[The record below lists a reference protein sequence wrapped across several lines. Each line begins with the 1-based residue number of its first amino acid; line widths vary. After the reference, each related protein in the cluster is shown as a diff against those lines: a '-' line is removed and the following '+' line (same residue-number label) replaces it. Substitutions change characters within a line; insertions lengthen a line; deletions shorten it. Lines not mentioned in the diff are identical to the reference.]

1 MTNSAGKNKT
11 ASLIDEAEREST
23 IKDLDTTMLV
33 EAGAGSGKTSS
44 MVERIKELI
53 GEGHAKIDN
62 IAAVTFTRKAAAE
75 LKEKYQLSIEK
86 SLAESKG
93 DRRER
98 FHAALTDLEQGFIG
112 TIHSFCARLLRE
124 RPVEAGVDPAFTE
137 MEETEDLLMQEE
149 VWEKYIIGLMAED
162 AESLDFL
169 YKLGVST
176 NELKDTYS
184 KLSLYPD
191 VEVVK
196 KEISPPDI
204 TVGIAELENFLSY
217 AKTNLPDEVPAKGWD
232 GLQSSIKEMLRMMRF
247 LNPSEHKDFFRII
260 ALMENDSSTKI
271 TQNRWPT
278 KDQAKEVET
287 RANDLR
293 GNILLPLLNSWRSY
307 RHYHLME
314 IVEPAVQQCIQKRA
328 DNSKLNFQDLLMKA
342 SQLLKDN
349 SEVRKYFKKRFTHLL
364 VDEFQDTDPIQAE
377 IMFYLTGEDT
387 GEKNW
392 QKLNP
397 SPGSLFIVGDPK
409 QSIYRFR
416 RADIDTY
423 NTVKALVEKS
433 GGKVVKLTSNFRS
446 VNDIGEW
453 VNPVFEGR
461 FPTEAT
467 AHQASWG
474 AMHTVRKSAAD
485 YISGIRKITI
495 DKVRFNSGF
504 PIADQD
510 SERIASWIRY
520 TIDGHIKIDRTDKE
534 KMFGFNESLKPGDF
548 LILLKYKSMIHV
560 YASKLEKYG
569 IPYEVAGGNAWSN
582 AEGLLEV
589 LKILKAVADPDSD
602 VALIAALRGL
612 FFGISDDLLYRFKT
626 SGGKFSFYSAVPKKT
641 DSDVADIFESAFN
654 SLKKYREWS
663 RTLPVSV
670 TVEKIIEDVGLMPHL
685 LSGEMG
691 GSKTGNVVKTIEMIQ
706 QFEASGVTDLADI
719 VDEIDYCMSDGET
732 DEMDIAHG
740 TRGAVRIMNLHQA
753 KGLEAPIVFLAN
765 PAGSGKEHAQD
776 KYIKRDV
783 DKTLGYFTAAYRSS
797 DYHSK
802 ILAIPP
808 EWNFYEAE
816 EKKYDEAETERLIYV
831 ACTRAKNLLVVS
843 NYPTKHE
850 ISPWEMVTPFL
861 NDISELESPTVN
873 ALENH
878 EELEITKDKFNES
891 KQIMTDKVTK
901 SVEKTYLVQNVTS
914 LVKDSGD
921 LPPWESN
928 ARGMTWGN
936 VVHRVLEA
944 INKGISE
951 DDRDILVENL
961 LKEHGR
967 PAEEKEKVLNL
978 INEIKE
984 SDFWKDLQKA
994 DNKFVEVPFSI
1005 RLKPSDLGYPDKED
1019 MVILSGIIDLIYKN
1033 EEGWII
1039 VDYKTDDISKD
1050 KDSFIEY
1057 YTPQV
1062 RTYCK
1067 YWEKV
1072 TGEKVAKAGLFFTH
1086 SKEFVS
1092 VSLE

>member
-1 MTNSAGKNKT
+1 MTKSTGKKKT
-11 ASLIDEAEREST
+11 ASLIDEAERESI

-53 GEGHAKIDN
+53 GEGYAKIDN

-75 LKEKYQLSIEK
+75 LKERFQLTIEK
-86 SLAESKG
+86 SLAESEG

-98 FHAALTDLEQGFIG
+98 FHVALTDLEQGFIG

-124 RPVEAGVDPAFTE
+124 RPVEAGVDPGFTE

-149 VWEKYIIGLMAED
+149 IWGKYVIGLMAED

-196 KEISPPDI
+196 REIAPPDI
-204 TVGIAELENFLSY
+204 TDGISELKNFLSY

-232 GLQSSIKEMLRMMRF
+232 RLQSSIKEMLRMMRF

-260 ALMENDSSTKI
+260 ALMESDSSADI
-271 TQNRWPT
+271 TQNRWPA
-278 KDQAKEVET
+278 KDQAKDVKA
-287 RANDLR
+287 RADNLR
-293 GNILLPLLNSWRSY
+293 ADIILPLINSWKSY
-307 RHYHLME
+307 RHYHLMK
-314 IVEPAVQQCIQKRA
+314 IVEPAVKLCIQKRA
-328 DNSKLNFQDLLMKA
+328 ENSKLNFQDLLMKA

-349 SEVRKYFKKRFTHLL
+349 GEVRKYFKMRFTHLL

-387 GEKNW
+387 TENNW

-423 NTVKALVEKS
+423 NNVKALVDKS

-461 FPTEAT
+461 FPAEAT

-474 AMHTVRKSAAD
+474 AVHTARKSTAD
-485 YISGIRKITI
+485 HISGIRKITI
-495 DKVRFNSGF
+495 DKVSRHSSG
-504 PIADQD
+504 PIADID
-510 SERIASWIRY
+510 SDRIALWIRHA
-520 TIDGHIKIDRTDKE
+520 IDGKMKIDRTDNE
-534 KMFGFNESLKPGDF
+534 KRAGLSDNVSPYDF
-548 LILLKYKSMIHV
+548 LILLRNKKMIPV

-589 LKILKAVADPDSD
+589 LKVLKAVADPDSEI
-602 VALIAALRGL
+602 ALVAALRGL

-626 SGGKFSFYSAVPKKT
+626 SVGKFSFYSAIPQKT

-670 TVEKIIEDVGLMPHL
+670 TVEKIIEDIGLMPHL

-691 GSKTGNVVKTIEMIQ
+691 GSKTGNIMKTLEMIQ
-706 QFEASGVTDLADI
+706 QLEASGTADLVDI
-719 VDEIDYCMSDGET
+719 VDEIGYCLTDGET

-740 TRGAVRIMNLHQA
+740 TRGAVRIMNLHKA

-776 KYIKRDV
+776 KYIKRDA

-808 EWNFYEAE
+808 EWNLYEAE
-816 EKKYDEAETERLIYV
+816 EKKYDGAETERLIYV

-843 NYPTKHE
+843 NYPDKHE
-850 ISPWEMVTPFL
+850 ISPWEIVTPFL
-861 NDISELESPTVN
+861 DSVSELESPSVS
-873 ALENH
+873 AMESH
-878 EELEITKDKFNES
+878 EELEITKDKFDES
-891 KQIMTDKVTK
+891 KQILTDKVAK

-914 LVKDSGD
+914 LAKASGD

-936 VVHRVLEA
+936 VVHRVLES
-944 INKGISE
+944 INKGITE
-951 DDRDILVENL
+951 DDRDILVANL
-961 LKEHGR
+961 LKEQGR
-967 PAEEKEKVLNL
+967 PAEEKEKVLKL
-978 INEIKE
+978 IDEIKE
-984 SDFWKDLQKA
+984 TDFWKDLEKA
-994 DNKFVEVPFSI
+994 DKKFVEIPFSI
-1005 RLKPSDLGYPDKED
+1005 RLRPSDLGYPDKED

-1033 EEGWII
+1033 EDGWII

-1050 KDSFIEY
+1050 KNSFIKY

-1062 RTYCK
+1062 KSYCK

-1072 TGEKVAKAGLFFTH
+1072 TGENVVKAGLFFTH
-1086 SKEFVS
+1086 SKEFVDIR
-1092 VSLE
+1092 LD